1 VFDHD
6 YPLCKAL
13 EKSVDDVEKLELKLQ
28 MKEIE
33 VKGKDAEIKGV
44 RAESHRQDE
53 IIFELR
59 SQLRNANRELAELTP
74 QELSPS

>member
-1 VFDHD
+1 
-6 YPLCKAL
+6 
-13 EKSVDDVEKLELKLQ
+13 